1 MQRGERTVKLIAAVV
16 VLCGTMGLLAW
27 GVGSGAEEEAAPSNQ
42 YQAVA
47 PDLVL
52 DTATGK
58 LTNSQGRVME
68 QAIDPSATVAGRYS
82 AAGYVTA
89 VTRTVGLNVINQP
102 VVYPE
107 LVKGYVIVDAQT
119 GQVVTQR
126 IYYRQALQASDLQ

>member
-1 MQRGERTVKLIAAVV
+1 VQRGERTVKLIAAVV
-16 VLCGTMGLLAW
+16 VLCVTVALLSW
-27 GVGSGAEEEAAPSNQ
+27 GVGSGAEEEQVASNQ

-58 LTNSQGRVME
+58 LANSRGQVLE
-68 QAIDPSATVAGRYS
+68 QAIDPSGTAAGRYS

-89 VTRTVGLNVINQP
+89 VTRAVGLSVINQP

-119 GQVVTQR
+119 GQVVKQR
-126 IYYRQALQASDLQ
+126 NYYRQALQPTDL